1 MHGCVHVC
9 KCVCVYVRGDARVC
23 TPHTHAHRVEDKL
36 EYCFLGPVT
45 LF

>member
-1 MHGCVHVC
+1 MDVCMCVS
-9 KCVCVYVRGDARVC
+9 VCVYVRGDAWVC
-23 TPHTHAHRVEDKL
+23 TPRTHAHRVEDKL